1 MKKGEIYFANLDP
14 TVGSEIRKTRPVL
27 IVSNDKNNKHHTLIT
42 VVPLTSQIARVYPF
56 EVLLIQEDSNLLKD
70 SKAQCNQI
78 RTISK
83 ERLIGQKP
91 AGKITDAM
99 MKMHCR
105 YGVHAYKK
113 NYDIVDQV
121 ICQS

>member
-99 MKMHCR
+99 MIK
-105 YGVHAYKK
+105 VHNAIKLHLEI
-113 NYDIVDQV
+113 D
-121 ICQS
+121 